1 MVSTWCQACALCWAG
16 HDAAGLANCSPFTVA
31 VKMWPEIRCGRQPH
45 LSCPQ
50 PANSGPEICKTKA
63 GWTNRRR
70 GQSWRST
77 WSCCSAGL
85 GWAGLESCSG
95 GDWWNS
101 PQSSMPPPC
110 LHHTS
115 AMRAIALLG
124 LIILI
129 LQVTRLYSSTIILY
143 AISIFLNKCY
153 ILNFSLMFQNA
164 DIYVKCMFNCRH
176 FYSQV
181 DTKRYERSHD
191 LDKYEHWGHLKV

>member
-1 MVSTWCQACALCWAG
+1 
-16 HDAAGLANCSPFTVA
+16 
-31 VKMWPEIRCGRQPH
+31 
-45 LSCPQ
+45 
-50 PANSGPEICKTKA
+50 
-63 GWTNRRR
+63 
-70 GQSWRST
+70 
-77 WSCCSAGL
+77 
-85 GWAGLESCSG
+85 
-95 GDWWNS
+95 
-101 PQSSMPPPC
+101 
-110 LHHTS
+110 
-115 AMRAIALLG
+115 MRAIALLG

-191 LDKYEHWGHLKV
+191 LDKYEHWRHLKV